1 MMSDFTVKGIARLAI
16 AVSSGRFGRAR
27 LGMNMRSLFLV
38 SRLFAQQLHRLIS
51 TLWGRATMRAI
62 GVEGGASA
70 QFYGRAH
77 LVRAASARLIVG
89 RNASFRSSP
98 TSNLIGINRPCILS
112 VHDGAVLSIGNDV
125 GMSGAVIG
133 CFASITIGDRVRI
146 GANVTITDGDWH
158 QGDPRS
164 GAPRPVIIHD
174 DAWIGSGAMILKG
187 VEIGQGALIGAGSVV
202 TKPVPAGAVVAGNP
216 ARLIKTSA

>member
-1 MMSDFTVKGIARLAI
+1 
-16 AVSSGRFGRAR
+16 
-27 LGMNMRSLFLV
+27 MRSLFLV
-38 SRLFAQQLHRLIS
+38 SRLFVQHLHRLIS
-51 TLWGRATMRAI
+51 TLWGRFAMRAI
-62 GVEGGASA
+62 GVEGGEAA

-112 VHDGAVLSIGNDV
+112 VHDKGVLSIGNNV

-133 CFASITIGDRVRI
+133 CFSSITIGDRVRI

-158 QGDPRS
+158 QGDPRA

-174 DAWIGSGAMILKG
+174 DVWIGTGATILKG
-187 VEIGQGALIGAGSVV
+187 VEIGEGALIGAGSVV
-202 TKPVPAGAVVAGNP
+202 TKPVPAGGVAAGNP
-216 ARLIKTSA
+216 ARLLKTSV